1 MRPAYSSG
9 WDARTSSRLARSCES
24 SWSAARMSCES
35 IVPNELVSWE
45 MRRSSERISA
55 SPTTNSTFLA
65 SSQEL
70 VDEKALE
77 LRMSGASGQARVAT
91 ATASAAGVFSGVA
104 RMAHAMASCRA
115 SAQLNVAILSA

>member
-1 MRPAYSSG
+1 MP
-9 WDARTSSRLARSCES
+9 
-24 SWSAARMSCES
+24 CES

-70 VDEKALE
+70 VDKKALE
-77 LRMSGASGQARVAT
+77 LRMRGASGQARVAT
-91 ATASAAGVFSGVA
+91 ATASAAGVPSGVA
-104 RMAHAMASCRA
+104 RTAHAMASCRA